1 MEIQVEELKDKN
13 MKYHRVCF
21 PGSLYVFT
29 FYLLISSKEEI
40 LDTIYFFDKNIE
52 ESIRNKMPKVRFLKD
67 NFKNRFVL
75 ALSSFF
81 NKFIYPE
88 LKNADIFGLDF
99 RWNILRGHKMNYIED
114 APMIFD
120 IWETG
125 PMFQDYLKTK
135 KGNILKKIIRRL
147 LFGDYYGF
155 PVATSSMVSDIYTSF
170 PAEKIYLQNKVHHV
184 VDLNKKWA
192 ETSLEKKDLI
202 LSIFDISQE
211 SLAKIQA
218 KKIILL
224 TQAFSDDHFVTEEEQ
239 VEIYRK
245 ILSNYDEDDVVIKP
259 HPRDKIDYRK
269 YFPKVMYFDKTV
281 AMQFLAILGIMFERV
296 VTVSSSAA
304 LSFGIDIPI
313 DWYGYRVHPGILKGE
328 GVRTLEDAKKN
339 YLKSHGKK

>member
-1 MEIQVEELKDKN
+1 MEELKDKN

-29 FYLLISSKEEI
+29 FYLLISSKDEI
-40 LDTIYFFDKNIE
+40 LDTIYFFDKNIR
-52 ESIRNKMPKVRFLKD
+52 ESIINKMPKVRFLKD
-67 NFKNRFVL
+67 NCKNRFVL
-75 ALSSFF
+75 ALSSFL

-88 LKNADIFGLDF
+88 LKNAEIFGLDF
-99 RWNILRGHKMNYIED
+99 RWDILRGHKMNYIED
-114 APMIFD
+114 APLVFD

-125 PMFQDYLKTK
+125 PMFQGYLKTK
-135 KGNILKKIIRRL
+135 KGNILKKIIRRF
-147 LFGDYYGF
+147 LFGEYYGF

-192 ETSLEKKDLI
+192 ESSQEKKDLI

-211 SLAKIQA
+211 SLARIQA

-281 AMQFLAILGIMFERV
+281 AMQFLAILGIKFERV

-339 YLKSHGKK
+339 YQKSHGKK